1 MEAIGR
7 VRIVYPSVSKHFTL
21 PLASMNRSN
30 GIDSWQL
37 CCLLFEFELQLT
49 TATGRTTGQCP
60 QMDAHALDIIE
71 AQLIIHDI
79 KKTLVLSHTAG
90 GVVVHIRA

>member
-1 MEAIGR
+1 MEATAR

-30 GIDSWQL
+30 GIDSCQL
-37 CCLLFEFELQLT
+37 CCLLFEFELQVT
-49 TATGRTTGQCP
+49 TATGRTAGQCP
-60 QMDAHALDIIE
+60 QMNAHALDIIE